1 MSTEKSDLEK
11 IKSFIINLSEKVN
24 QYKLRNLL
32 ILTAA
37 VTLGLS
43 TCMRNIPVAE
53 YDCSDKGDSVA
64 KMIISCEEQKTNAQI
79 KEMEM
84 ELEEKKLDAR
94 TKLEKIVEVIR
105 MVNWENAED
114 RQSFLKSLSSES
126 MRSLKAIAMR
136 KSCSEQMIESM
147 CRVVKK

>member
-1 MSTEKSDLEK
+1 MSTEQNDLEK
-11 IKSFIINLSEKVN
+11 IKAFILKLSEKVN

-37 VTLGLS
+37 IFLGLS
-43 TCMRNIPVAE
+43 TCVRNIPVAE

-64 KMIISCEEQKTNAQI
+64 KMIIACEEQKTNDKI

-84 ELEEKKLDAR
+84 ELEEKKLDSR
-94 TKLEKIVEVIR
+94 TKLEKIIEVIK
-105 MVNWENAED
+105 MVNWENADD
-114 RQSFLKSLSSES
+114 RQAFLKSLSSES
-126 MRSLKAIAMR
+126 LKSLKAISIG

-147 CRVVKK
+147 CKVVKK